1 MLKRQIY
8 HFKLGSN
15 YYINNLQLD
24 QKLNNYFNEKNH
36 EKLDGKIWFTL

>member
-24 QKLNNYFNEKNH
+24 QKLNNYFNEKKSR
-36 EKLDGKIWFTL
+36 ET